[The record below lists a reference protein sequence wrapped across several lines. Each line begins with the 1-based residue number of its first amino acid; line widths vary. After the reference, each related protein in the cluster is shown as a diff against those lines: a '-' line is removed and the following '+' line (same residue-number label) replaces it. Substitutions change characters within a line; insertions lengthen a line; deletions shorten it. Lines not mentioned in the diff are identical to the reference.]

1 MNVSNNLINEC
12 KKGDRRAQNNLYEQ
26 CYDLLISICYRY
38 EKNQEDARHMLNI
51 GFLKI
56 ATNLE
61 KFPSGGN
68 FRLWIKKI
76 MINAII
82 DEYRKNKKRKELI
95 SYQDLQEESVINM
108 NFGENTSHYKHNVEE
123 LELMIQT
130 LPGNMR
136 KVFNLFAVDGYSHKE
151 ISELLNMPVGT
162 SKSQV
167 SKARTKLKLLLERSL
182 NKSESLN

>member
-1 MNVSNNLINEC
+1 
-12 KKGDRRAQNNLYEQ
+12 
-26 CYDLLISICYRY
+26 
-38 EKNQEDARHMLNI
+38 MLNI

-56 ATNLE
+56 ATNLD

-95 SYQDLQEESVINM
+95 SYQDLQEESVVNM
-108 NFGENTSHYKHNVEE
+108 NFGENTSHYNHNVEE

-136 KVFNLFAVDGYSHKE
+136 KVFN
-151 ISELLNMPVGT
+151 
-162 SKSQV
+162 
-167 SKARTKLKLLLERSL
+167 
-182 NKSESLN
+182 